1 MSVPNQTPY
10 IIYNANGLTTVFPFE
25 FYIIN
30 SGDIQVTINGT
41 VVTSGYSVTGVGNIG
56 GGDVTFI
63 TPPTSGSVV
72 MLERVVPT
80 YRLTDYQDNGDLLAD
95 TVNKDFDRLWM
106 AIQRSFIYLGLALRR
121 PLLGGPFNA
130 EGYRITGIADPVND
144 SDAVTKKYLNE
155 VSLAKTLRT
164 PENITSLP
172 PVALRAGKLIG
183 FDGYGNPIPVLPE
196 SGSAADVLLLLAAAN
211 GYTYIP
217 SMEPYVRMQRW
228 RDEGDVRGW
237 GAKCNGM
244 DDDTA
249 SISQAFS
256 ESQRIKLTGNPL
268 VSGTILIRENQNIV
282 SDGAVISTTSD
293 TLSILYADNVDGW
306 SITGNLVLERKGY
319 TTAPT
324 VRVETACG
332 LAVQDCLNFHIDGVV
347 SRGFAGS
354 GFYFTASSPDSR
366 GFVASSLVTNC
377 IAHHNFSGF
386 TTRPGFAAEYI
397 SFTGCISRY
406 NYRYG
411 VEDLSGNIQWTGGQ
425 VTHNVLT
432 GFSVQN
438 GYNDA
443 HGNVA
448 GTAINHNAA
457 KSIEIVGTNNGFT
470 FSGCSVFD
478 NAAND
483 GFSGAIYFDN
493 CSGVVFSGCQIMADI
508 VEVATSGRNLIS
520 NCMFANAPTRTYQHT
535 VTSGG
540 MNVLLRGCVRAGEDN
555 LGIENAFGGSGIRF
569 TRSANQSVTGSSGD
583 IVFDSP
589 SFAFGQIQYD
599 TSAGSV
605 NIFHAGQYVIDINV
619 IVLTG
624 STGIYADV
632 YKGSSIVGSLTATKR
647 DGGTTHALCGR
658 IVFGAGRGEKVKL
671 NIRSDSAGFT
681 VSSGSFMQV
690 ALID

>member
-1 MSVPNQTPY
+1 MADSCAQYVSTDDLKAAKES
-10 IIYNANGLTTVFPFE
+10 ILHIEHVATSKDANGNPAL
-25 FYIIN
+25 
-30 SGDIQVTINGT
+30 
-41 VVTSGYSVTGVGNIG
+41 VVTDPIRGVGYTNATLDGLFSDIG
-56 GGDVTFI
+56 F
-63 TPPTSGSVV
+63 
-72 MLERVVPT
+72 
-80 YRLTDYQDNGDLLAD
+80 
-95 TVNKDFDRLWM
+95 K
-106 AIQRSFIYLGLALRR
+106 
-121 PLLGGPFNA
+121 
-130 EGYRITGIADPVND
+130 PVNGSFED
-144 SDAVTKKYLNE
+144 GG
-155 VSLAKTLRT
+155 TLVNRW
-164 PENITSLP
+164 
-172 PVALRAGKLIG
+172 
-183 FDGYGNPIPVLPE
+183 
-196 SGSAADVLLLLAAAN
+196 DVLLYETN
-211 GYTYIP
+211 GSFYQWMGDIP
-217 SMEPYVRMQRW
+217 SGGLVVSPGSSPFDSSGNLLPGWVDRTDLTLRSDISDPEGATSHPELQMARW
-228 RDEGDVRGW
+228 RDQGDVRGW

-520 NCMFANAPTRTYQHT
+520 NCMFANAPTRSYQHT

-540 MNVLLRGCVRAGEDN
+540 MNVLLRGCVRAGDDN

-658 IVFGAGRGEKVKL
+658 IVFSAGRGEKVKL

-681 VSSGSFMQV
+681 VSSGSFIQV